1 MKSMM
6 TMKTSTIIVT
16 FVLMGGIATT
26 TTKTTTAFT
35 IFSTRAAAA
44 GAGAAS
50 SSVVSPLEVEPC
62 VIETRYPLSL
72 SIPIPKNVD
81 DEEDNNAVV
90 EEEDEEDTIQCIH
103 YPTMDGTLPAASN
116 VDTVTPLSSSSSSL
130 SSAPAPAP
138 LMPIIADAA
147 GDNNG
152 VVETTRYPLS
162 LSIPL
167 PIDDAE
173 NEKDDAS
180 IPYPIVNGWTVD
192 PSQFCAGLPG
202 AVAPLGNF
210 DPLDFMSKLPI
221 QEIKRYREAET
232 MHGRVAMLAT
242 VGYLVAEHYQ
252 FPYFQGHIG
261 GPANTHLT
269 QLREQ
274 FPSSF
279 VGIMFTIATLEFVRS
294 AIGWENPITAIEKN
308 NALEREDRRKYGA
321 DYVGE
326 QLWFTKLHDHYYPGD
341 LRFDPLNLKPTD
353 PKEFAIMQT
362 KELQHGRLA
371 MIAAVGMIVQEQ
383 ITHATLF

>member
-1 MKSMM
+1 MKSVMM
-6 TMKTSTIIVT
+6 TKKSHIIIPLVM
-16 FVLMGGIATT
+16 MGGIATT
-26 TTKTTTAFT
+26 KTTTTTTAFT
-35 IFSTRAAAA
+35 IFSTRTAAAVA
-44 GAGAAS
+44 GSA

-72 SIPIPKNVD
+72 SIPMPKNVD
-81 DEEDNNAVV
+81 EEDNNNAVV
-90 EEEDEEDTIQCIH
+90 EEDDEDTIQCIH
-103 YPTMDGTLPAASN
+103 YPTIDGTLPASTDI
-116 VDTVTPLSSSSSSL
+116 DTPSPSSSL
-130 SSAPAPAP
+130 SSAPPAP
-138 LMPIIADAA
+138 LMPIADAA
-147 GDNNG
+147 GDNG

-167 PIDDAE
+167 PIAE
-173 NEKDDAS
+173 NEKDDA

-192 PSQFCAGLPG
+192 QSQFCAGLPG

-210 DPLDFMSKLPI
+210 DPLGFMSKLPI

-242 VGYLVAEHYQ
+242 VGYLVAEYYQ
-252 FPYFQGHIG
+252 FPFFAGHIQ

-269 QLREQ
+269 QFREQ
-274 FPSSF
+274 FPGSF
-279 VGIMFTIATLEFVRS
+279 VGVMFTIATIEFVRA

-308 NALEREDRRKYGA
+308 NALEREDRRKFGA

-326 QLWFTKLHDHYYPGD
+326 QLWFTKLYDHYYPGD
-341 LRFDPLNLKPTD
+341 LKFDPLNLKPTD

>member
-1 MKSMM
+1 M
-6 TMKTSTIIVT
+6 
-16 FVLMGGIATT
+16 
-26 TTKTTTAFT
+26 
-35 IFSTRAAAA
+35 
-44 GAGAAS
+44 
-50 SSVVSPLEVEPC
+50 
-62 VIETRYPLSL
+62 
-72 SIPIPKNVD
+72 PKNVD
-81 DEEDNNAVV
+81 DEEDNNNNAVV
-90 EEEDEEDTIQCIH
+90 EEDEEDTIQCIH
-103 YPTMDGTLPAASN
+103 YPTVDGTLPASTT
-116 VDTVTPLSSSSSSL
+116 VDTPSPSLSL
-130 SSAPAPAP
+130 SSATP
-138 LMPIIADAA
+138 LVPIADA
-147 GDNNG
+147 GDNG

-167 PIDDAE
+167 PIDAE
-173 NEKDDAS
+173 NEKDDA

-192 PSQFCAGLPG
+192 QSKFCAGLPG
-202 AVAPLGNF
+202 AVAPLGDF

-269 QLREQ
+269 QFREQ

-279 VGIMFTIATLEFVRS
+279 VGIMFTIATLEFVRA

-326 QLWFTKLHDHYYPGD
+326 RLWFSRLYDHYYPGD
-341 LRFDPLNLKPTD
+341 LKFDPLNLKPND

>member
-1 MKSMM
+1 MKSFLVVLPFIVGGASAFVARNSNSNSNSISS
-6 TMKTSTIIVT
+6 TSSCMPTTPTLSNTI
-16 FVLMGGIATT
+16 L
-26 TTKTTTAFT
+26 
-35 IFSTRAAAA
+35 SAADPSAN
-44 GAGAAS
+44 
-50 SSVVSPLEVEPC
+50 P
-62 VIETRYPLSL
+62 
-72 SIPIPKNVD
+72 D
-81 DEEDNNAVV
+81 DEL
-90 EEEDEEDTIQCIH
+90 EDEPAPVKV
-103 YPTMDGTLPAASN
+103 YPT
-116 VDTVTPLSSSSSSL
+116 
-130 SSAPAPAP
+130 
-138 LMPIIADAA
+138 I
-147 GDNNG
+147 
-152 VVETTRYPLS
+152 
-162 LSIPL
+162 
-167 PIDDAE
+167 
-173 NEKDDAS
+173 
-180 IPYPIVNGWTVD
+180 NGWTAD
-192 PSQFCAGLPG
+192 PTQFCAGLPG
-202 AVAPLGNF
+202 AVAPLGDF

-269 QLREQ
+269 QFREQ

-279 VGIMFTIATLEFVRS
+279 VGIMFTIATLEFVRA

-326 QLWFTKLHDHYYPGD
+326 RLWFSRLYDHYYPGD
-341 LRFDPLNLKPTD
+341 LKFDPLNLKPND